1 MLHTFNWANLDS
13 FRAPIG
19 LDKFRNV
26 SSLFKSTNKPI
37 LHVRLRAAYDTVYQ
51 PRSQGLSSSR
61 RSLFGKMRDPG
72 NEVDCVHVSC

>member
-37 LHVRLRAAYDTVYQ
+37 FHVRLHAIFDAVYAFKE
-51 PRSQGLSSSR
+51 SY
-61 RSLFGKMRDPG
+61 
-72 NEVDCVHVSC
+72 VSK